1 MAEKTASVLT
11 DDIQNKVNVKLQSV
25 RRTVVPLLF
34 IFTICNYMYI
44 ITESVKKREFYSL
57 FCKSTKVLLVHSII
71 YNCSI

>member
-25 RRTVVPLLF
+25 RRTVVSFLF

-44 ITESVKKREFYSL
+44 ITESVKKKRM
-57 FCKSTKVLLVHSII
+57 LLSILQI
-71 YNCSI
+71 YQSPAGAQYYL